1 MTAAGSQR
9 MRIALWRP
17 VACFQSVFQ
26 KTPGRRST
34 HGTVLAF
41 TKRLTGGV
49 VTERVSLSAGWGD
62 AGLAERATD
71 RVAELLDGER
81 ALELPAVDEERG
93 RGAHPR
99 RAPLALVG
107 HDVFLEPGRVQA
119 LGEPRHVEAKPPRV
133 PHELVAGEGGLRH
146 EEQ

>member
-1 MTAAGSQR
+1 MR
-9 MRIALWRP
+9 MALCGP
-17 VACFQSVFQ
+17 SSQSVFQ

-41 TKRLTGGV
+41 TKRLTGAV

-81 ALELPAVDEERG
+81 ALDLPAVDDERG

-107 HDVFLEPGRVQA
+107 HHVFLEPGPVQA
-119 LGEPRHVEAKPPRV
+119 LGE
-133 PHELVAGEGGLRH
+133 
-146 EEQ
+146 